1 MLVKLDNVNSARCRV
16 CCVSL
21 FLAYLQCAIVLLSV
35 VFPQDLL
42 EKGLEANNFAMLGLG
57 DIVIPG
63 ILIALLLRFDVRS
76 VPLALM
82 SITT

>member
-1 MLVKLDNVNSARCRV
+1 MFA
-16 CCVSL
+16 
-21 FLAYLQCAIVLLSV
+21 V

-63 ILIALLLRFDVRS
+63 ILIALLLRFDVRYVVTIVS
-76 VPLALM
+76 LSLALLLRFDVRYVVTIVSLSLALLLSLM
-82 SITT
+82 SGMS